1 MVKKKKLLLLSIA
14 CQFLVS
20 FIHILRASYHLLI
33 LNYRCFW
40 ICSSWT
46 NLHTG
51 SLFFLKQIFI
61 KNKYRENSI
70 KKSFKK
76 LIDSIHV
83 VEESSLSAENKAFL
97 LFLLHL
103 GLTSLQIRFKLIK
116 SLKSFLIVV
125 NWKQYLKI
133 RPAKITPFITEIAFP
148 KIWVLGLAVYKF

>member
-1 MVKKKKLLLLSIA
+1 M
-14 CQFLVS
+14 
-20 FIHILRASYHLLI
+20 
-33 LNYRCFW
+33 
-40 ICSSWT
+40 CSSWT
-46 NLHTG
+46 NLHTE

-70 KKSFKK
+70 NKSFKK

-83 VEESSLSAENKAFL
+83 IEESSLSAENKAFL

-103 GLTSLQIRFKLIK
+103 GLISLQIRFKLIK

-148 KIWVLGLAVYKF
+148 KI